1 MLPLLPLPLFLNF
14 CISFAIRI
22 TVYTIVVISNKADN
36 IIAIERDWGDA
47 RECDCYLTSLKDREI
62 GERKCIKYLFSKKTL
77 RFYNDN
83 TKEVVNYGWEA
94 YLSKEYLEE
103 EAKKQ
108 CDFLIVG
115 LQTDPTIDRANTKNK
130 PVQGVFERWAQLK
143 ACKFIDQIVPYST
156 ERELRDILL
165 SFPINVRILGEE
177 YKGKEFTGH
186 DIPMEF
192 YFNQRKHS
200 FSTSELR
207 QRVIE
212 ANK

>member
-1 MLPLLPLPLFLNF
+1 MKIGFTCSTFDLFHAGHVMML
-14 CISFAIRI
+14 
-22 TVYTIVVISNKADN
+22 
-36 IIAIERDWGDA
+36 
-47 RECDCYLTSLKDREI
+47 
-62 GERKCIKYLFSKKTL
+62 
-77 RFYNDN
+77 
-83 TKEVVNYGWEA
+83 
-94 YLSKEYLEE
+94 E

-108 CDFLIVG
+108 CEFLIVG
-115 LQTDPTIDRANTKNK
+115 LQTDPTIDRPNTKNK

-143 ACKFIDQIVPYST
+143 ACKFVDQIVPYST
-156 ERELRDILL
+156 EKELRDILL

-192 YFNQRKHS
+192 YFNQRRHS

-212 ANK
+212 ASK